1 MPWQRRR
8 IESSDAADTSLDR
21 SGGVV
26 FCNLIGAAKVELN
39 RAARSTLTLGGA
51 PGSNSMRQVP
61 TTISFVAAVPQFAVP
76 DLVRTA
82 EYYRDV
88 LGFQIAGYWD
98 GERVSFGTDPHPVF
112 AIVWR
117 DQVQVFFNRA
127 DQSDVRTTRAEDAP
141 NTYLRV
147 IGIDALAEEL
157 RARGADIL
165 DGPED
170 RIYGQREL
178 VVKDCNGLI
187 LCFGEDTSGRAT

>member
-1 MPWQRRR
+1 MGPASGEFDRKVAIQ
-8 IESSDAADTSLDR
+8 ESD
-21 SGGVV
+21 
-26 FCNLIGAAKVELN
+26 
-39 RAARSTLTLGGA
+39 
-51 PGSNSMRQVP
+51 SMSQKP
-61 TTISFVAAVPQFAVP
+61 TTINFVAAVPQFAVP

-98 GERVSFGTDPHPVF
+98 GKTVSLAPDTPPVF

-127 DQSDVRTTRAEDAP
+127 DQPDVCTRPAEDAP
-141 NTYLRV
+141 NAYLRV

-157 RARGADIL
+157 RTRDAEII

-170 RIYGQREL
+170 RTYGQREL

-187 LCFGEDTSGRAT
+187 LCFGEDTSGHAS

>member
-1 MPWQRRR
+1 MG
-8 IESSDAADTSLDR
+8 E
-21 SGGVV
+21 
-26 FCNLIGAAKVELN
+26 
-39 RAARSTLTLGGA
+39 
-51 PGSNSMRQVP
+51 VP
-61 TTISFVAAVPQFAVP
+61 RTISFVAAVPQFGVP

-98 GERVSFGTDPHPVF
+98 GERVSLVAETSPVF

-127 DQSDVRTTRAEDAP
+127 DQPEVRTVPAEDAP
-141 NTYLRV
+141 NLYLRV
-147 IGIDALAEEL
+147 VGIDSLAEEL
-157 RARGADIL
+157 RASGAAIL

-170 RIYGQREL
+170 RVYGQREL

-187 LCFGEDTSGRAT
+187 LCFGEDTSGRAA

>member
-1 MPWQRRR
+1 MMFG
-8 IESSDAADTSLDR
+8 EFDR
-21 SGGVV
+21 WVALQEGD
-26 FCNLIGAAKVELN
+26 
-39 RAARSTLTLGGA
+39 
-51 PGSNSMRQVP
+51 SMSQVP
-61 TTISFVAAVPQFAVP
+61 TTISFVAAVPQFTVP

-98 GERVSFGTDPHPVF
+98 GARVSLIPDTPPVF

-127 DQSDVRTTRAEDAP
+127 DQADVRTGRTEAAP
-141 NTYLRV
+141 DVYLRV

-157 RARGADIL
+157 RTRGADML

-187 LCFGEDTSGRAT
+187 LCFGEDTSGHAT